1 MMAAKCG
8 KCRQDAARKKE
19 NTMATKL
26 VFCGKKVNLPAVR
39 EQAFYLTTD
48 THEVY
53 FGQNLY
59 TEPVRFVPE
68 RETTPAQGVL
78 YILPSGLGE
87 VYDGSAWK
95 TVFKPTVT
103 KIEAGVTDEQIAT
116 AKAVKDYVDNLVTG
130 GIGALG
136 ALAKKDEVTET
147 ELGDAL
153 KKKINDAA
161 AQASTLVGED
171 ASKSARAIAA
181 EEVAKIVDGAD
192 ASFDT
197 LKEIAD
203 WISGHKTDAA
213 SMNSAIKALE
223 AIVDGIGGTDEPA
236 TVVAYVTAAID
247 ALKIG
252 DYAKAADLTAAVAR
266 IADLESKVGVLN
278 GGADV
283 AGSVAKALADAKTY
297 ADGLAKN
304 YDAKGAADTA
314 LASAKTYADGKAA
327 TAETNAKT
335 YADGLAVNYDAK
347 GSATTAETN
356 AKAYADGLNTTMDGR
371 VTAVETALEVGTF

>member
-1 MMAAKCG
+1 
-8 KCRQDAARKKE
+8 
-19 NTMATKL
+19 MATKL
-26 VFCGKKVNLPAVR
+26 VYCGLKANLPAVR

-48 THEVY
+48 TREVY

-59 TEPVRFVPE
+59 TEPVRFVPK
-68 RETTPAQGVL
+68 RETAPAQGVL
-78 YILPSGLGE
+78 YILPPGLGE

-95 TVFKPTVT
+95 TVIKPTVT

-192 ASFDT
+192 SSFDT

-223 AIVDGIGGTDEPA
+223 AIVKGIGGEGEPA

-266 IADLESKVGVLN
+266 VSTLETKMETVN
-278 GGADV
+278 GGEDV
-283 AGSVAKALADAKTY
+283 DGSIAKALKDAKAY
-297 ADGLAKN
+297 ADGLAAN
-304 YDAKGAADTA
+304 YDAKGAADGA
-314 LASAKTYADGKAA
+314 LAAAKTYADGKD
-327 TAETNAKT
+327 TAM
-335 YADGLAVNYDAK
+335 
-347 GSATTAETN
+347 
-356 AKAYADGLNTTMDGR
+356 NTR
-371 VTAVETALEVGTF
+371 VTAVESALEVGTF

>member
-1 MMAAKCG
+1 
-8 KCRQDAARKKE
+8 
-19 NTMATKL
+19 MATKL

-153 KKKINDAA
+153 KKKINDAT

-266 IADLESKVGVLN
+266 ITDLESKVGVLN

-283 AGSVAKALADAKTY
+283 AGSVAKALADAKAY

-371 VTAVETALEVGTF
+371 VAAVETALEVGTF

>member
-1 MMAAKCG
+1 
-8 KCRQDAARKKE
+8 
-19 NTMATKL
+19 MATKL

-95 TVFKPTVT
+95 TVIKPTVT
-103 KIEAGVTDEQIAT
+103 TIEAGVTDEQVAT

-223 AIVDGIGGTDEPA
+223 AIVKGIGGTDEPA

-266 IADLESKVGVLN
+266 ITDLESKVGVLN
-278 GGADV
+278 G
-283 AGSVAKALADAKTY
+283 
-297 ADGLAKN
+297 
-304 YDAKGAADTA
+304 
-314 LASAKTYADGKAA
+314 
-327 TAETNAKT
+327 
-335 YADGLAVNYDAK
+335 
-347 GSATTAETN
+347 
-356 AKAYADGLNTTMDGR
+356 R
-371 VTAVETALEVGTF
+371 R

>member
-1 MMAAKCG
+1 
-8 KCRQDAARKKE
+8 
-19 NTMATKL
+19 MATKL

-59 TEPVRFVPE
+59 TEPVRFVTE

-95 TVFKPTVT
+95 TVIKPTVT
-103 KIEAGVTDEQIAT
+103 TIEAGVTDEQVAT

-171 ASKSARAIAA
+171 ASKSARVIAA

-223 AIVDGIGGTDEPA
+223 AIVKGIGGTDEPA

-283 AGSVAKALADAKTY
+283 AGSVAKALADAKAY

-314 LASAKTYADGKAA
+314 LASAKTYADGLAVNYDAKGSAA

-335 YADGLAVNYDAK
+335 YADGL
-347 GSATTAETN
+347 S
-356 AKAYADGLNTTMDGR
+356 TTMDGR
-371 VTAVETALEVGTF
+371 VAAVETALEVGTF

>member
-1 MMAAKCG
+1 
-8 KCRQDAARKKE
+8 
-19 NTMATKL
+19 MATKL

-59 TEPVRFVPE
+59 TEPVRFVTE

-95 TVFKPTVT
+95 TVIKPTVT
-103 KIEAGVTDEQIAT
+103 KIEAGVTDEQVAT

-136 ALAKKDEVTET
+136 
-147 ELGDAL
+147 DAL
-153 KKKINDAA
+153 KKKIDDAA

-192 ASFDT
+192 SSFDT

-223 AIVDGIGGTDEPA
+223 AIVKGIGGEGESA
-236 TVVAYVTAAID
+236 TVVAYVDAAIK

-266 IADLESKVGVLN
+266 ITDLESKVGVLN

-283 AGSVAKALADAKTY
+283 AGSVAKALADAKAY

-314 LASAKTYADGKAA
+314 LASAKTYADG
-327 TAETNAKT
+327 
-335 YADGLAVNYDAK
+335 LAVNYDAK
-347 GSATTAETN
+347 GSAATAEAN
-356 AKAYADGLNTTMDGR
+356 ANKYTDGKNTAMDTR
-371 VTAVETALEVGTF
+371 VAAVETALEVGTF

>member
-1 MMAAKCG
+1 
-8 KCRQDAARKKE
+8 
-19 NTMATKL
+19 MATKL
-26 VFCGKKVNLPAVR
+26 VYCGLKANLPAVR

-48 THEVY
+48 SRELY
-53 FGQNLY
+53 FGANLY
-59 TEPVRFVPE
+59 TDPVRCVPE
-68 RETTPAQGVL
+68 RETKPAQGVL
-78 YILPSGLGE
+78 YIYPSGLGE

-95 TVFKPTVT
+95 TVIKPTVT
-103 KIEAGVTDEQIAT
+103 KIEAGVTDEQVAT

-147 ELGDAL
+147 ELGEAL

-161 AQASTLVGED
+161 TQASTLVGED

-192 ASFDT
+192 SSFDT

-203 WISGHKTDAA
+203 WISSHKTDAA
-213 SMNSAIKALE
+213 SMNSAILALE

-266 IADLESKVGVLN
+266 ISALETKMETVN
-278 GGADV
+278 GGEDV
-283 AGSVAKALADAKTY
+283 DGSIAKALKDAKAY
-297 ADGLAKN
+297 ADTKA
-304 YDAKGAADTA
+304 GA
-314 LASAKTYADGKAA
+314 
-327 TAETNAKT
+327 
-335 YADGLAVNYDAK
+335 
-347 GSATTAETN
+347 AETN
-356 AKAYADGLNTTMDGR
+356 AKAYADGLAANYDAKGAADDALAAAKTYADGKDTAMDTR
-371 VTAVETALEVGTF
+371 VTAVESALEVGTF

>member
-1 MMAAKCG
+1 
-8 KCRQDAARKKE
+8 
-19 NTMATKL
+19 MATKL
-26 VFCGKKVNLPAVR
+26 VYCGKKVNLPAVR

-153 KKKINDAA
+153 KKKINDTA
-161 AQASTLVGED
+161 AQAATLVGED

-223 AIVDGIGGTDEPA
+223 AIVDGIGGEGEPT
-236 TVVAYVTAAID
+236 TVVAYVTAAIN

-266 IADLESKVGVLN
+266 ITDLESKVGVLN

-283 AGSVAKALADAKTY
+283 AGSVAKALADAKAY

-371 VTAVETALEVGTF
+371 VAAVETALEVGTF